1 MTQLPQASIPAVDV
15 RTAHERVLDP
25 QSGALLIDVREANE
39 FDTVRAEGAVLMPM
53 STFAEHMA
61 ELPRDRPI
69 LVICQSGN
77 RSGAVTA
84 HLLRNGWT
92 DVVNVAGGTGDWEKA
107 GLPVRRG
114 ARSPGEG
121 ALPG

>member
-1 MTQLPQASIPAVDV
+1 MSQPPNAIPSVDV
-15 RTAHERVLDP
+15 RTAHERATDAQRP
-25 QSGALLIDVREANE
+25 ALLVDVREANE
-39 FDTVRAEGAVLMPM
+39 FATVRAEGAVLMPM
-53 STFAEHMA
+53 STFVQHMG
-61 ELPRDRPI
+61 ELPMDRSI

-92 DVVNVAGGTGDWEKA
+92 DVSNVAGGTGEWEKA

-114 ARSPGEG
+114 QPAPGEG
-121 ALPG
+121 DLPG

>member
-1 MTQLPQASIPAVDV
+1 MSQPQAGVPAVDV
-15 RTAHERVLDP
+15 RTAHDRATDSASP
-25 QSGALLIDVREANE
+25 SLLVDVREPEEFAN
-39 FDTVRAEGAVLMPM
+39 VRAEGAVLVPM
-53 STFAEHMA
+53 STFVTRMN

-77 RSGAVTA
+77 RSAAVTG

-92 DVVNVAGGTGDWEKA
+92 DVSNVAGGTGEWEKA

-114 ARSPGEG
+114 APAPGEG
-121 ALPG
+121 ELGT

>member
-1 MTQLPQASIPAVDV
+1 VSQPPQAIPTVDV
-15 RTAHERVLDP
+15 RTAHERASNPDQP
-25 QSGALLIDVREANE
+25 ALLLDVREPNE
-39 FDTVRAEGAVLMPM
+39 YVTVRAEGAALMPM
-53 STFAEHMA
+53 STFVQHMA
-61 ELPRDRPI
+61 ELPMDRSI

-92 DVVNVAGGTGDWEKA
+92 DVRNVAGGTIEWMKA

-114 ARSPGEG
+114 EPEPGE
-121 ALPG
+121 ADLPG

>member
-1 MTQLPQASIPAVDV
+1 VSQPPNAIPTVDV
-15 RTAHERVLDP
+15 RTAHARASDTGQP
-25 QSGALLIDVREANE
+25 ALLVDVREPNE
-39 FDTVRAEGAVLMPM
+39 YATVRAEGAVLMPM
-53 STFAEHMA
+53 STFVQHMTA
-61 ELPRDRPI
+61 LPTDRSI

-92 DVVNVAGGTGDWEKA
+92 DVSNVAGGTGEWEKA

-114 ARSPGEG
+114 EPAPGEG
-121 ALPG
+121 DLQG